1 MQLTKIIDKKIRLE
15 NFVKE
20 KSNITG
26 ITNNSKK
33 AKPGML
39 FIAIEGN
46 QANGLSYIDEAV
58 KRGIFGVLISNN

>member
-46 QANGLSYIDEAV
+46 QDNDFWS
-58 KRGIFGVLISNN
+58 FN